1 MQQVTYSPRPQT
13 DDVGYADPG
22 PGRALQA
29 GHRAE
34 GPPMRQI
41 QISKRQRP
49 ARWQREP
56 LPPDA
61 RDPDIARAKQLAR
74 RARRPQRQPLHT

>member
-1 MQQVTYSPRPQT
+1 
-13 DDVGYADPG
+13 
-22 PGRALQA
+22 
-29 GHRAE
+29 
-34 GPPMRQI
+34 MRQI

-74 RARRPQRQPLHT
+74 RARRPQRQPLHTQAAAWPGRPSAVSSQSFMVGACEVRRSCQ